1 MTAKDAQ
8 AKKPRGKPFVK
19 GADPR
24 RKIAPNTDAVQ
35 LTRILR
41 RVITMT
47 GAEAANMAASLAP
60 QLRKFGD
67 SVTLGELIVL
77 SAVASTI
84 NDPQPGLL
92 REIWRRIDGEV
103 TQTFLDVDPA
113 ALTDE
118 QLERIRDGESIESV
132 VTNPRGAGIG
142 ISSSSAGKA
151 TAAALEP
158 DSAA

>member
-1 MTAKDAQ
+1 MTAKDAP

-19 GADPR
+19 GTDPR
-24 RKIAPNTDAVQ
+24 RRIAPNTDAVQ
-35 LTRILR
+35 MTRILR
-41 RVITMT
+41 RVLAMT

-67 SVTLGELIVL
+67 GVTLGELVVL

-92 REIWRRIDGEV
+92 REIWRRMDGEV
-103 TQTFLDVDPA
+103 TQTFIDVDPA

-132 VTNPRGAGIG
+132 VTNPRGAG
-142 ISSSSAGKA
+142 AGVSP
-151 TAAALEP
+151 AAAIQAAAPILEP
-158 DSAA
+158 DCPP